1 MKYHLTQAEN
11 IVKYFE
17 ERGNLDFDSG
27 EQEER
32 LQVVEDVVE
41 ILRKDEDEFFAAVN
55 ESLNK
60 FTD

>member
-1 MKYHLTQAEN
+1 MKYHLTQAAK
-11 IVKYFE
+11 IVEYFE
-17 ERGNLDFDSG
+17 ERGNLDFDGG

-32 LQVVEDVVE
+32 LQVVEDVVA

>member
-1 MKYHLTQAEN
+1 MKYHLTQAKK
-11 IVKYFE
+11 IVEYFE
-17 ERGNLDFDSG
+17 ERGNLDFDGG

-32 LQVVEDVVE
+32 LQVVEDVVA